1 MKEKKI
7 FTVIY
12 LLLLVSVVGNVIFF
26 VNWLGSHSN
35 QEKRNQEQ
43 AELVTALEEENTQL
57 KSRIDELLTTESESD
72 SSSGEENTQ
81 VTEPG
86 EEGETTVELPESNE
100 KQVAFLEEFARLQFG
115 MGADQR
121 AENLA
126 QLGTL
131 MSAEAFQEMNGSAD
145 VVPSAIG
152 YTIEVE
158 ETEIYRQL
166 DTENTNE
173 YLIVV
178 HQKTKTD
185 QENATAV
192 QSRLYYRVTLGNTAE
207 GTLMVDEVSALM
219 PYQ

>member
-1 MKEKKI
+1 MQEKKI
-7 FTVIY
+7 FTVLY

-57 KSRIDELLTTESESD
+57 KSRIDELLTSESE
-72 SSSGEENTQ
+72 SSSGEEHTQ
-81 VTEPG
+81 ATESV
-86 EEGETTVELPESNE
+86 EEGETTVGLPGSNE

-115 MGADQR
+115 MSADQR

-145 VVPSAIG
+145 VIPSAIG

-166 DTENTNE
+166 DAENTNE

-178 HQKTKTD
+178 RQKTKTD

>member
-12 LLLLVSVVGNVIFF
+12 LLLLVSVVGNVMFF
-26 VNWLGSHSN
+26 VNWLGSHSK
-35 QEKRNQEQ
+35 QEKKSQEQ
-43 AELVTALEEENTQL
+43 AELVTTLEEENTQL
-57 KSRIDELLTTESESD
+57 KSRIDELLTSESESD
-72 SSSGEENTQ
+72 SSSGEEHTQ
-81 VTEPG
+81 ATEPV
-86 EEGETTVELPESNE
+86 EEGETTVGLPESNE

>member
-1 MKEKKI
+1 MQEKKI
-7 FTVIY
+7 FTVLY

-57 KSRIDELLTTESESD
+57 KSRIDELLTSESESEA
-72 SSSGEENTQ
+72 SSGEETSQ
-81 VTEPG
+81 VMESV
-86 EEGETTVELPESNE
+86 EEGEQTVAFADSNE
-100 KQVAFLEEFARLQFG
+100 KQVAFLEGFARLQFG

>member
-1 MKEKKI
+1 MQEKKI
-7 FTVIY
+7 VTVLY

-57 KSRIDELLTTESESD
+57 KSRIDELLTSESESEA
-72 SSSGEENTQ
+72 SSGEETSQ
-81 VTEPG
+81 VMESV
-86 EEGETTVELPESNE
+86 EEGEQTVAFADSNE
-100 KQVAFLEEFARLQFG
+100 KQVAFLEGFARLQFG

-158 ETEIYRQL
+158 ATEIYRQL
-166 DTENTNE
+166 ATENANE

>member
-57 KSRIDELLTTESESD
+57 KSRIDELLTSESESD
-72 SSSGEENTQ
+72 SSSGEENAQ
-81 VTEPG
+81 ATEPV
-86 EEGETTVELPESNE
+86 EEGETTVGLPESNE

-131 MSAEAFQEMNGSAD
+131 MSAEAFQEMNGSVD
-145 VVPSAIG
+145 VIPSAIG

-158 ETEIYRQL
+158 ATEIYRQL

>member
-12 LLLLVSVVGNVIFF
+12 LLLLVSVVGNVMFF
-26 VNWLGSHSN
+26 VNWLGSHSK
-35 QEKRNQEQ
+35 QEKKSQEQ
-43 AELVTALEEENTQL
+43 AELVMTLEEENTQL
-57 KSRIDELLTTESESD
+57 KSRIDELLTSESESD

-81 VTEPG
+81 VTDPG
-86 EEGETTVELPESNE
+86 EEEATVELPESNE

-145 VVPSAIG
+145 VIPSAIG

>member
-26 VNWLGSHSN
+26 VNWLGSHSK
-35 QEKRNQEQ
+35 QEKKSQEQ

-57 KSRIDELLTTESESD
+57 KSRIDELLTSESESD
-72 SSSGEENTQ
+72 SSSGEENAQ
-81 VTEPG
+81 ATEPV
-86 EEGETTVELPESNE
+86 EEGETTVGLPGSNE

-145 VVPSAIG
+145 VIPSAIG

-166 DTENTNE
+166 NIENTNE

>member
-1 MKEKKI
+1 MQEKKI
-7 FTVIY
+7 FTVLY
-12 LLLLVSVVGNVIFF
+12 LLLLVSVVRNVIFF

-57 KSRIDELLTTESESD
+57 KSRIDELLTSESESE
-72 SSSGEENTQ
+72 SSSGEEHTQ
-81 VTEPG
+81 ATEPV
-86 EEGETTVELPESNE
+86 EEGETTVGLPGSNE
-100 KQVAFLEEFARLQFG
+100 KQVAFLEEFTSLQFG
-115 MGADQR
+115 MGTDQR

-145 VVPSAIG
+145 VIPSAIG

>member
-26 VNWLGSHSN
+26 VNWLGSHSK
-35 QEKRNQEQ
+35 QEKKSQEQ
-43 AELVTALEEENTQL
+43 AELVMTLEEENTQL

-81 VTEPG
+81 VTDPG
-86 EEGETTVELPESNE
+86 EEEATVELPESNE

-145 VVPSAIG
+145 VIPSAIG

>member
-43 AELVTALEEENTQL
+43 AELVTVLEEENTQL
-57 KSRIDELLTTESESD
+57 KSRIDELLTSESESD

-81 VTEPG
+81 AMEPV
-86 EEGETTVELPESNE
+86 EEGETIVGFPESNE

-115 MGADQR
+115 MGTDQR

-145 VVPSAIG
+145 VIPSAIG

>member
-12 LLLLVSVVGNVIFF
+12 LLLLVSVVGNVMFF
-26 VNWLGSHSN
+26 VNWLGSHSK
-35 QEKRNQEQ
+35 QEKKNQEQ
-43 AELVTALEEENTQL
+43 AELVMTLEEENTQL
-57 KSRIDELLTTESESD
+57 KSRIDELLTSESESD
-72 SSSGEENTQ
+72 SSSGEEHTQ
-81 VTEPG
+81 ATEPV
-86 EEGETTVELPESNE
+86 EEGETTVGLPESNE

-115 MGADQR
+115 MGTDQR

-145 VVPSAIG
+145 VIPSAIG

>member
-57 KSRIDELLTTESESD
+57 KSRIDELLTSESESD

-81 VTEPG
+81 VTDPG
-86 EEGETTVELPESNE
+86 EEEATVELPESNE

-145 VVPSAIG
+145 VIPSAIG

>member
-1 MKEKKI
+1 MQEKKI
-7 FTVIY
+7 FTVLY

-43 AELVTALEEENTQL
+43 TELVTALEEENTQL
-57 KSRIDELLTTESESD
+57 KSRIDELLTSESESE
-72 SSSGEENTQ
+72 SSSGEEHTQ
-81 VTEPG
+81 ATKSV
-86 EEGETTVELPESNE
+86 EEGETTDGLPGSNE

-115 MGADQR
+115 MGTDQR

-145 VVPSAIG
+145 VIPSAIG

>member
-7 FTVIY
+7 FTVLY

-26 VNWLGSHSN
+26 VNWLGGHSN

-43 AELVTALEEENTQL
+43 TELVTALEEENTQL
-57 KSRIDELLTTESESD
+57 KSRIDELLTSESESD
-72 SSSGEENTQ
+72 SSSGEENAQ
-81 VTEPG
+81 ATESV
-86 EEGETTVELPESNE
+86 EEGETTVGLPGSNE

-145 VVPSAIG
+145 VIPSAIG

>member
-12 LLLLVSVVGNVIFF
+12 LLLLVSVVGNVMFF
-26 VNWLGSHSN
+26 VNWLGSHSK
-35 QEKRNQEQ
+35 QEKKNQEQ
-43 AELVTALEEENTQL
+43 AELVMTLEEENTQL
-57 KSRIDELLTTESESD
+57 KSRIDELLTSESESD

-81 VTEPG
+81 ATEPV
-86 EEGETTVELPESNE
+86 EEGETTVGLPGSNE

-145 VVPSAIG
+145 VIPSAIG

>member
-57 KSRIDELLTTESESD
+57 KSRIDQLLTSESEAEA
-72 SSSGEENTQ
+72 SSGEENPQ
-81 VTEPG
+81 ATEPV
-86 EEGETTVELPESNE
+86 EEGETIVGLPESNE

-145 VVPSAIG
+145 VIPSAIG

-207 GTLMVDEVSALM
+207 GTLMVDQVSALM

>member
-57 KSRIDELLTTESESD
+57 KSRIDELLTTEFESD
-72 SSSGEENTQ
+72 SSSGEEHTQ
-81 VTEPG
+81 ATEPV
-86 EEGETTVELPESNE
+86 EEGETIVGLPESNE

-115 MGADQR
+115 MGTDQR

-145 VVPSAIG
+145 VIPSAIG

-166 DTENTNE
+166 NIENTNE

>member
-1 MKEKKI
+1 MQEKKI
-7 FTVIY
+7 ITVLY

-26 VNWLGSHSN
+26 VNWLGSHSK

-57 KSRIDELLTTESESD
+57 KSRIDELLTSESESEA
-72 SSSGEENTQ
+72 SSGEETSQ
-81 VTEPG
+81 AMESV
-86 EEGETTVELPESNE
+86 EEGEQTVAFADSNE

-115 MGADQR
+115 MGTDQR

-145 VVPSAIG
+145 VIPSAIG

>member
-12 LLLLVSVVGNVIFF
+12 LLLLVSVVGNVMFF
-26 VNWLGSHSN
+26 VNWLGSHSK
-35 QEKRNQEQ
+35 QEKKSQEQ
-43 AELVTALEEENTQL
+43 AELVMALEEENTQL
-57 KSRIDELLTTESESD
+57 KSRIDELLTSESESD
-72 SSSGEENTQ
+72 SSSGEEHTQ
-81 VTEPG
+81 ATEPV
-86 EEGETTVELPESNE
+86 EEGETTVGLPESNE

-145 VVPSAIG
+145 VIPSAIG

>member
-43 AELVTALEEENTQL
+43 TELVTALEEENTQL
-57 KSRIDELLTTESESD
+57 KSRIDELLTSESESD

-81 VTEPG
+81 ATDPV
-86 EEGETTVELPESNE
+86 EEGKTTVGLPESNE

-115 MGADQR
+115 MGTDQR

-145 VVPSAIG
+145 VIPSAIG

>member
-1 MKEKKI
+1 MQEKKI
-7 FTVIY
+7 ITVLY

-57 KSRIDELLTTESESD
+57 KSRIDELLTSESESEA
-72 SSSGEENTQ
+72 SSGEETSQ
-81 VTEPG
+81 AMESV
-86 EEGETTVELPESNE
+86 EEGEQTVAFADSNE
-100 KQVAFLEEFARLQFG
+100 KQVAFLEGFARLQFG

-145 VVPSAIG
+145 VIPSAIG

>member
-43 AELVTALEEENTQL
+43 TELVTALEEENTQL
-57 KSRIDELLTTESESD
+57 KSRIDELLTNESESE
-72 SSSGEENTQ
+72 SSFGEENTQ
-81 VTEPG
+81 ATEPV
-86 EEGETTVELPESNE
+86 EEGETTVGLPESNE

-115 MGADQR
+115 MGTDQR

-145 VVPSAIG
+145 VIPSAIG

-166 DTENTNE
+166 NIENTNE

>member
-1 MKEKKI
+1 MREKKI

-26 VNWLGSHSN
+26 VNWLGSHSK
-35 QEKRNQEQ
+35 QEKKSQEQ

-57 KSRIDELLTTESESD
+57 KSRIDELLTSESESD
-72 SSSGEENTQ
+72 SSSGEESTQ
-81 VTEPG
+81 ATEPV
-86 EEGETTVELPESNE
+86 EEGETTVGLPESNE
-100 KQVAFLEEFARLQFG
+100 KQVAFLEGFARLQFG

-145 VVPSAIG
+145 VIPSAIG

-207 GTLMVDEVSALM
+207 GTLMVDDVSALM

>member
-1 MKEKKI
+1 MKEKRI

-43 AELVTALEEENTQL
+43 TELVMALEEENTQL
-57 KSRIDELLTTESESD
+57 KSRIDELLTSESESE
-72 SSSGEENTQ
+72 SSSGEEHTQ
-81 VTEPG
+81 ATESV
-86 EEGETTVELPESNE
+86 EEGETTVGLPGSNE

-115 MGADQR
+115 MGTDQR

-145 VVPSAIG
+145 VIPSAIG

-166 DTENTNE
+166 NIENTNE

>member
-43 AELVTALEEENTQL
+43 TELVTTLEEENTQL
-57 KSRIDELLTTESESD
+57 KSRIDELLTSESESE
-72 SSSGEENTQ
+72 SSSGEEHTQ
-81 VTEPG
+81 ATKSV
-86 EEGETTVELPESNE
+86 EEGETIDGLPGSNE

-145 VVPSAIG
+145 VIPSAIG

>member
-43 AELVTALEEENTQL
+43 AELVTVLEEENTQL
-57 KSRIDELLTTESESD
+57 KSRIDELLTSESESE
-72 SSSGEENTQ
+72 SSSGEEHTQ
-81 VTEPG
+81 ATKSV
-86 EEGETTVELPESNE
+86 EEGETIDGLPGSNE

-145 VVPSAIG
+145 VIPSAIG

>member
-35 QEKRNQEQ
+35 QEKKNQEQ
-43 AELVTALEEENTQL
+43 TELVTTLEEENTQL
-57 KSRIDELLTTESESD
+57 KSRIDELLTSESESD
-72 SSSGEENTQ
+72 SSSGEENAQ
-81 VTEPG
+81 VTDPV
-86 EEGETTVELPESNE
+86 EEGETTVGLPGSNE

-126 QLGTL
+126 QLGAL

-145 VVPSAIG
+145 VTPSAIG

>member
-43 AELVTALEEENTQL
+43 TELVTTLEEENTQL
-57 KSRIDELLTTESESD
+57 KSRIDELLMSESESD
-72 SSSGEENTQ
+72 SSSGEENAQ
-81 VTEPG
+81 VTEPV
-86 EEGETTVELPESNE
+86 EEGETTVGLPGSNE

-145 VVPSAIG
+145 VIPSAIG

>member
-57 KSRIDELLTTESESD
+57 KSRIDELLTSESESD

-81 VTEPG
+81 TTDPV
-86 EEGETTVELPESNE
+86 EEGEATVGLPGSNE

-145 VVPSAIG
+145 VIPSAIG

>member
-81 VTEPG
+81 ATDPG

-145 VVPSAIG
+145 VIPSAIG

>member
-43 AELVTALEEENTQL
+43 TELVTTLEEENTQL
-57 KSRIDELLTTESESD
+57 KSRIDELLTSESESD
-72 SSSGEENTQ
+72 SSSGEENAQ
-81 VTEPG
+81 VTEPV
-86 EEGETTVELPESNE
+86 EEGETIVGLPGSNE

-145 VVPSAIG
+145 VIPSAIG

-166 DTENTNE
+166 NIENTNE

>member
-43 AELVTALEEENTQL
+43 TELVTVLEEENTQL
-57 KSRIDELLTTESESD
+57 KSRIDELLTSESESD
-72 SSSGEENTQ
+72 SSSGEEHTQ
-81 VTEPG
+81 ATESV

-145 VVPSAIG
+145 VIPSAIG
-152 YTIEVE
+152 YT
-158 ETEIYRQL
+158 
-166 DTENTNE
+166 
-173 YLIVV
+173 
-178 HQKTKTD
+178 
-185 QENATAV
+185 
-192 QSRLYYRVTLGNTAE
+192 
-207 GTLMVDEVSALM
+207 
-219 PYQ
+219 

>member
-35 QEKRNQEQ
+35 QEKKSQEQ
-43 AELVTALEEENTQL
+43 AELVTTLEEENTQL
-57 KSRIDELLTTESESD
+57 KSRIDELLTTESESE

-81 VTEPG
+81 ATESV
-86 EEGETTVELPESNE
+86 EEEATVGFPESNE

-115 MGADQR
+115 MSADQR

-131 MSAEAFQEMNGSAD
+131 MSAEAFQEMNGSSD
-145 VVPSAIG
+145 VIPSAIG

>member
-43 AELVTALEEENTQL
+43 AELVTVLEEENTQL
-57 KSRIDELLTTESESD
+57 KSRIDELITSESESD
-72 SSSGEENTQ
+72 SSSGEENAQ
-81 VTEPG
+81 ATEPV
-86 EEGETTVELPESNE
+86 EEGETIVGLPGSNE

-126 QLGTL
+126 QLGAL

-145 VVPSAIG
+145 VTPSAIG

>member
-57 KSRIDELLTTESESD
+57 KSRIDELLTTESEAD
-72 SSSGEENTQ
+72 SSFGEENTQ
-81 VTEPG
+81 VTDPG
-86 EEGETTVELPESNE
+86 EEETTVGLPGSNE

-145 VVPSAIG
+145 VIPSAIG

>member
-1 MKEKKI
+1 MQEKKI
-7 FTVIY
+7 VTVIY

-43 AELVTALEEENTQL
+43 AELVTALAEENTQL
-57 KSRIDELLTTESESD
+57 KARIDELLTSESEAEA
-72 SSSGEENTQ
+72 SSGEENMQ
-81 VTEPG
+81 AAEPV
-86 EEGETTVELPESNE
+86 EEGETTIGLPDSNE
-100 KQVAFLEEFARLQFG
+100 KQVAFLEEFVRLQFG

-131 MSAEAFQEMNGSAD
+131 MSADAFQELNGSAD

-158 ETEIYRQL
+158 ATEIYRQL
-166 DTENTNE
+166 ATENTND

-192 QSRLYYRVTLGNTAE
+192 QSRLYYRVTLGSTVE
-207 GTLMVDEVSALM
+207 GTLLVEQVSALM

>member
-43 AELVTALEEENTQL
+43 TELVTALEEENTQL
-57 KSRIDELLTTESESD
+57 KSRIDELLTSELE

-81 VTEPG
+81 ATEPV
-86 EEGETTVELPESNE
+86 EEGETTVGLPGSNE

-115 MGADQR
+115 MSADQR

-131 MSAEAFQEMNGSAD
+131 MSAEAFQEINGSAD
-145 VVPSAIG
+145 VIPSAIG

-185 QENATAV
+185 QEHATAV

>member
-43 AELVTALEEENTQL
+43 TELVTALEEENTQL
-57 KSRIDELLTTESESD
+57 KSRIDELLTSESESD
-72 SSSGEENTQ
+72 SSSGEENAQ
-81 VTEPG
+81 VTEPV

-115 MGADQR
+115 MGTDQR

-145 VVPSAIG
+145 VIPSAIG

>member
-1 MKEKKI
+1 MQEKKI
-7 FTVIY
+7 VTVIY

-43 AELVTALEEENTQL
+43 AELVTALAEENTQL
-57 KSRIDELLTTESESD
+57 KARIDELLTSESEAEA
-72 SSSGEENTQ
+72 SSGEENMQ
-81 VTEPG
+81 AAEPV
-86 EEGETTVELPESNE
+86 EEGETTIGLPDSNE
-100 KQVAFLEEFARLQFG
+100 KQVAFLEEFVRLQFG

-131 MSAEAFQEMNGSAD
+131 MSADAFQELNGSAD

-158 ETEIYRQL
+158 ATEIYRQL
-166 DTENTNE
+166 ATENTND

-185 QENATAV
+185 QENRA
-192 QSRLYYRVTLGNTAE
+192 RLWQWIRCSSGVARWGIVC
-207 GTLMVDEVSALM
+207 G
-219 PYQ
+219 

>member
-1 MKEKKI
+1 MQEKKI
-7 FTVIY
+7 ITVLY

-26 VNWLGSHSN
+26 VNWLGSHSK

-57 KSRIDELLTTESESD
+57 KSRIDELLTSESESEA
-72 SSSGEENTQ
+72 SSGEETSQ
-81 VTEPG
+81 AMESV
-86 EEGETTVELPESNE
+86 EEGEQTVAFADSNE

-115 MGADQR
+115 MGTDQR

-145 VVPSAIG
+145 VIPSAIG

-166 DTENTNE
+166 NIENTNE